1 MPPLPAHVLACP
13 RSVDLILR
21 ALRGELPHG
30 NLYDAWDALPDPN
43 AYKPTEEIRIWL
55 HTNWRNLM
63 PVQSVESKAA
73 PAPAEL
79 PCAQIPAIPAV
90 QHAPV
95 PSKDWMQPFLD
106 EYVRNGGVIIQ
117 AAKAGPVNRD
127 TVTEYLK
134 HDPEFARAFL
144 LADEER
150 KGVIRATIK
159 NRAIDGWDEPVFGR
173 MDRVEGK
180 FVITETVQVGT
191 IRKTDNRLLMQLAA
205 SCCEESAPKADGTS
219 VTIHN
224 NASASANA
232 SATVKSGPAKLKN
245 LQPRLNKQL
254 ERQARRDQTA
264 TN

>member
-13 RSVDLILR
+13 GSVDLILR
-21 ALRGELPHG
+21 ALRGELPQG
-30 NLYDAWDALPDPN
+30 NLYDAWDALPDPDG
-43 AYKPTEEIRIWL
+43 YKPTEEVRIWL

-63 PVQSVESKAA
+63 PVQSADSK
-73 PAPAEL
+73 PAPAAAEL
-79 PCAQIPAIPAV
+79 ACAQIPTVPTV
-90 QHAPV
+90 QHAPAL
-95 PSKDWMQPFLD
+95 SEDWMQPFLE
-106 EYVRNGGVIIQ
+106 EYVKCGGVVIQ
-117 AAKAGPVNRD
+117 AAKAGPVHRD
-127 TVTEYLK
+127 TVYEYIK

-144 LADEER
+144 LAEEER
-150 KGVIRATIK
+150 KGIIRSTITR
-159 NRAIDGWDEPVFGR
+159 RAIDGWDEPVFGR

-205 SCCEESAPKADGTS
+205 SCCEEFAPKADGTS

-245 LQPRLNKQL
+245 LQARLNKQL
-254 ERQARRDQTA
+254 ERQARRDHPA